1 MKQLQLSV
9 IVLIMILMGDH
20 AHAKGPQALTDLTA
34 ALESA
39 KTEGKMLI
47 IQYGREAC
55 GNCQALKTAIAKGE
69 VKLPKD
75 RFIYVDLNCDDPKT
89 QQSFSKNFKVEGKML
104 PFVVIA
110 DSEGKQLVSR
120 AGYGAPED
128 FKKMIKEASKQ
139 KAPIRT
145 PGKSQN
151 RTTKPL
157 PSEQQSSNTP
167 IPVATSDQ

>member
-9 IVLIMILMGDH
+9 IVLIMIIMGNH
-20 AHAKGPQALTDLTA
+20 AYAKGPQALTDLSA

-39 KTEGKMLI
+39 KTEGKMLF

-69 VKLPKD
+69 IKLPKD
-75 RFIYVDLNCDDPKT
+75 RFIYVDLNSDDPKT
-89 QQSFSKNFKVEGKML
+89 KQAFHTTFQVEDKKL

-120 AGYGAPED
+120 TGYNTPKD
-128 FKKMIKEASKQ
+128 YNKMIKEASKQ
-139 KAPIRT
+139 
-145 PGKSQN
+145 SN
-151 RTTKPL
+151 SKPRK
-157 PSEQQSSNTP
+157 N
-167 IPVATSDQ
+167 DQ